1 MADDVMPWEKT
12 YKADDALP
20 WEKTYATSTDAAAPA
35 AAPVPAKKPPS
46 VLQQMIGPGS
56 PSYSLFRGFII
67 EPVLGVNEM
76 LAKTGLFGET
86 IKAGASENVRRERAA
101 YEAGRT
107 AMGREGFDVPQ
118 LAGAIFSPGGKLL
131 SAEKAI
137 GGGIVQA
144 GMMPSGQE
152 DSGAYATDKL
162 FNMGL
167 GGLIGGAVPAVGG
180 ALSYL
185 KQTIIDLPITASQKE
200 AAIRRYVESL
210 TGSAKTEVIAALRN
224 AGQIVTGSRPTTAEA
239 VAEVPA
245 AVGLV
250 KEQQRLAG
258 QVSTAPK
265 FSQRELEQQAAR
277 KGELVGTFGTKADL
291 EAARAARTAETTPL
305 RETALEQANVYGQT
319 VPKLEADLAARQAAV
334 ARNLQEQGKAATER
348 AQALVRSET
357 GATGGQISQVAG
369 MPMKF
374 PDRYKGNYDL
384 AKSLFTATQEFGDA
398 AAKAKADVALKQLQI
413 KSVTDQG
420 FYPLTTQP
428 IIGKIDDS
436 LGRVGERSNALLVN
450 SLQGLRAKLEGLAD
464 ENGIINSVDLYN
476 VRKEI
481 GSDIKSFLTQRNEPF
496 GAQATNV
503 ETSVKKILD
512 KAINDASGTQIWSDY
527 LTRFADHSKKIN
539 QMEVGQA
546 LIDKLTLNLADVEQ
560 AGRFATAVDNSASL
574 IKRTTGVQR
583 YDKLSDFLTEPQMAS
598 VERVRADLARKQKAV
613 EAGKGVKQ
621 DGEKAIPGGEAIPGL
636 LSSTI
641 TVAKAVLDILKN
653 GSQKELD
660 AKVSELMLDPQ
671 KLANFLENVPKKE
684 TSNITASLM
693 AKMSPATRDAFKQLM
708 TSSVVVGR
716 STAGGLRVGIQRNL
730 AEEERLGTGAAQDSG
745 FMSDFFRAAMPTQ
758 SQVTRGAI
766 SSAVSE

>member
-1 MADDVMPWEKT
+1 MAQYIQVGNDVIEFPDDMSSEQITSILSKQGGQ
-12 YKADDALP
+12 
-20 WEKTYATSTDAAAPA
+20 ATAPSATTPAAPA
-35 AAPVPAKKPPS
+35 KKTPS
-46 VLQQMIGPGS
+46 IVEQMIGPGS
-56 PSYSLFRGFII
+56 PSYSLFRGLII

-76 LAKTGLFGET
+76 LAKTGLFGQD
-86 IKAGASENVRRERAA
+86 IKKGATGLVQQERAA

-118 LAGAIFSPGGKLL
+118 LAGAIISPAGKVVA
-131 SAEKAI
+131 AEKAI
-137 GGGIVQA
+137 GGGIIQA

-152 DSGAYATDKL
+152 DSSAYATDKL
-162 FNMGL
+162 FNMGI
-167 GGLIGGAVPAVGG
+167 GGLIGGAVPVVGS

-185 KQTIIDLPITASQKE
+185 KKTIADLPITASQKE
-200 AAIRRYVESL
+200 AAIRRYVDSL

-224 AGQIVTGSRPTTAEA
+224 AGQIVSGSRPTTAEA
-239 VAEVPA
+239 VAEIPGA
-245 AVGLV
+245 IGLV

-258 QVSTAPK
+258 QVSTAPQ
-265 FSQRELEQQAAR
+265 FGQRAQQQQAAR
-277 KGELVGTFGTKADL
+277 KAELVGTFGTEADL
-291 EAARAARTAETTPL
+291 AAAKAARTAETTPL

-319 VPKLEADLAARQAAV
+319 VPKLEQDLAARQAAV

-357 GATGGQISQVAG
+357 GAAGGQISQVAG

-374 PDRYKGNYDL
+374 PDRYKGNYDV

-450 SLQGLRAKLEGLAD
+450 SLQGLRTKLEGLAD

-527 LTRFADHSKKIN
+527 LTKFADHSKKIN

-546 LIDKLTLNLADVEQ
+546 LIDKLTLNLADVEK
-560 AGRFATAVDNSASL
+560 AGKFATAVDDSASL
-574 IKRTTGVQR
+574 IKRTTGTPR

-598 VERVRADLARKQKAV
+598 VEKVRADLARSQKAV

-621 DGEKAIPGGEAIPGL
+621 AGQEAFTGAEAIP
-636 LSSTI
+636 SMISPKI
-641 TVAKAVLDILKN
+641 TFVKSVLDTLKT

-671 KLANFLENVPKKE
+671 KLANFLEYVPKKE

-693 AKMSPATRDAFKQLM
+693 AKMSPESRKSFKDFVSAATPTQTRI
-708 TSSVVVGR
+708 TRGVISSSV
-716 STAGGLRVGIQRNL
+716 
-730 AEEERLGTGAAQDSG
+730 
-745 FMSDFFRAAMPTQ
+745 
-758 SQVTRGAI
+758 
-766 SSAVSE
+766 SE

>member
-1 MADDVMPWEKT
+1 MAQYIQVGNDVIEFPDDMSSEQITNILSKQGGQ
-12 YKADDALP
+12 
-20 WEKTYATSTDAAAPA
+20 AAAPA
-35 AAPVPAKKPPS
+35 AATPAPAPAKKPPS
-46 VLQQMIGPGS
+46 ALQQMIGPGS

-239 VAEVPA
+239 VAEVPGA
-245 AVGLV
+245 IGLV

-258 QVSTAPK
+258 QVSTAPQ
-265 FSQRELEQQAAR
+265 FGQRAQQQQAAR
-277 KGELVGTFGTKADL
+277 KGELVSTFGTEADL
-291 EAARAARTAETTPL
+291 AAAKAARTAETTPL
-305 RETALEQANVYGQT
+305 RQTALEQANVAGQ
-319 VPKLEADLAARQAAV
+319 VMPKLEADVAAKQAAIV
-334 ARNLQEQGKAATER
+334 QNLQGQGKAATEE
-348 AQALVRSET
+348 AQALVRANEWSARGQLRFPERYYKNLELAQSLS
-357 GATGGQISQVAG
+357 GA
-369 MPMKF
+369 K
-374 PDRYKGNYDL
+374 
-384 AKSLFTATQEFGDA
+384 QEFGDA
-398 AAKAKADVALKQLQI
+398 VTQRKAEIAFKQLQL
-413 KSVTDQG
+413 KSVADEG

-450 SLQGLRAKLEGLAD
+450 SLQGLRTKLEGLAD
-464 ENGIINSVDLYN
+464 ENGIINSIDLYN

-512 KAINDASGTQIWSDY
+512 KAINDASGTKVWSDY
-527 LTRFADHSKKIN
+527 LTKFADHSKKIN
-539 QMEVGQA
+539 QMEVGQE
-546 LIDKLTLNLADVEQ
+546 LIDKLTLNLTDVEK
-560 AGRFATAVDNSASL
+560 AGRFAAAVDNSASL
-574 IKRTTGVQR
+574 IKRTTGTQR

-598 VERVRADLARKQKAV
+598 VEKVRADLARSQKAA
-613 EAGKGVKQ
+613 EAGRGVKQ
-621 DGEKAIPGGEAIPGL
+621 AGQEAFTGSEVIPSMISPK
-636 LSSTI
+636 I
-641 TVAKAVLDILKN
+641 TFVKSVLDTLKT

-671 KLANFLENVPKKE
+671 KLADFLEYVPKKE

-693 AKMSPATRDAFKQLM
+693 AKMSPESRKSFKDFVSAATPTQTQITRGVIS
-708 TSSVVVGR
+708 SSV
-716 STAGGLRVGIQRNL
+716 
-730 AEEERLGTGAAQDSG
+730 
-745 FMSDFFRAAMPTQ
+745 
-758 SQVTRGAI
+758 
-766 SSAVSE
+766 SE

>member
-1 MADDVMPWEKT
+1 MAQYIQVGNDVIEFPDDMSSEQI
-12 YKADDALP
+12 
-20 WEKTYATSTDAAAPA
+20 TSILSKQGGQAAAPA
-35 AAPVPAKKPPS
+35 AAVAAPAKKMPS
-46 VLQQMIGPGS
+46 IVEQMIGPGS
-56 PSYSLFRGFII
+56 PSYSLFRGLII

-86 IKAGASENVRRERAA
+86 IKAGASENVRRERAV

-118 LAGAIFSPGGKLL
+118 LAGAIFSPAGRVVA
-131 SAEKAI
+131 AEKAI
-137 GGGIVQA
+137 AGGIVQA

-162 FNMGL
+162 FNMGI
-167 GGLIGGAVPAVGG
+167 GGLIGGAVPAVGS

-185 KQTIIDLPITASQKE
+185 KKTIADLPITASQKE
-200 AAIRRYVESL
+200 AAIRRYVDSL

-224 AGQIVTGSRPTTAEA
+224 AGQIVSGSRPTTAEA
-239 VAEVPA
+239 VAEVPGA
-245 AVGLV
+245 IGLV

-258 QVSTAPK
+258 QVSTAPQ
-265 FSQRELEQQAAR
+265 FGQRAQQQQAAR
-277 KGELVGTFGTKADL
+277 KGELVSTFGTEADL
-291 EAARAARTAETTPL
+291 AAAKAARTAETTPL
-305 RETALEQANVYGQT
+305 RQTALEQANVAGQ
-319 VPKLEADLAARQAAV
+319 VMPKLEADVAAKQAAIV
-334 ARNLQEQGKAATER
+334 QNLQGQGKAATEE
-348 AQALVRSET
+348 AQALVRANEWSARGQLRFPERYYKNLELAQSLS
-357 GATGGQISQVAG
+357 GA
-369 MPMKF
+369 K
-374 PDRYKGNYDL
+374 
-384 AKSLFTATQEFGDA
+384 QEFGDA
-398 AAKAKADVALKQLQI
+398 VTQRKAEIAFKQLQL
-413 KSVTDQG
+413 KSVADEG

-527 LTRFADHSKKIN
+527 LSKFADHSKKIN

-598 VERVRADLARKQKAV
+598 VEKVRADLARSQKAV

-621 DGEKAIPGGEAIPGL
+621 AGQEAFTGSEVIPSMISPK
-636 LSSTI
+636 I
-641 TVAKAVLDILKN
+641 TFVKSVLDTLKT

-671 KLANFLENVPKKE
+671 KLADFLEYVPKKE

-693 AKMSPATRDAFKQLM
+693 AKMSPAVRDTFKQLM
-708 TSSVVVGR
+708 TSSVVVSR
-716 STAGGLRVGIQRNL
+716 PTAGGIRVGVQRNL
-730 AEEERLGTGAAQDSG
+730 AAEERLGTGAQQDSG

-758 SQVTRGAI
+758 TQVTRGGI
-766 SSAVSE
+766 SSATTE

>member
-1 MADDVMPWEKT
+1 MAQYIQVGNDVIEFPDDMSSEQITSILSKQGGQ
-12 YKADDALP
+12 
-20 WEKTYATSTDAAAPA
+20 ATAPSATTPAAPA
-35 AAPVPAKKPPS
+35 KKTPS
-46 VLQQMIGPGS
+46 IVEQMIGPGS
-56 PSYSLFRGFII
+56 PSYSLFRGLII

-76 LAKTGLFGET
+76 LAKTGLFGQD
-86 IKAGASENVRRERAA
+86 IKKGATGLVQQERAA

-118 LAGAIFSPGGKLL
+118 LAGAIISPAGKVVA
-131 SAEKAI
+131 AEKAI
-137 GGGIVQA
+137 GGGIIQA

-152 DSGAYATDKL
+152 DSSAYATDKL
-162 FNMGL
+162 FNMGI
-167 GGLIGGAVPAVGG
+167 GGLIGGAVPVVGS

-185 KQTIIDLPITASQKE
+185 KKTIADLPITASQKE
-200 AAIRRYVESL
+200 AAIRRYVDSL

-224 AGQIVTGSRPTTAEA
+224 AGQIVSGSRPTTAEA
-239 VAEVPA
+239 VAEIPGA
-245 AVGLV
+245 IGLV

-258 QVSTAPK
+258 QVSTAPQ
-265 FSQRELEQQAAR
+265 FGQRAQQQQAAR
-277 KGELVGTFGTKADL
+277 KAELVGTFGTEADL
-291 EAARAARTAETTPL
+291 AAAKAARTAETTPL

-319 VPKLEADLAARQAAV
+319 VPKLEQDLAARQAAV

-357 GATGGQISQVAG
+357 GAAGGQISQVAG

-374 PDRYKGNYDL
+374 PDRYKGNYDV

-450 SLQGLRAKLEGLAD
+450 SLQGLRTKLEGLAD

-527 LTRFADHSKKIN
+527 LTKFADHSKKIN

-546 LIDKLTLNLADVEQ
+546 LIDKLTLNLADVEK
-560 AGRFATAVDNSASL
+560 AGKFATAVDDSASL
-574 IKRTTGVQR
+574 IKRTTGTPR

-598 VERVRADLARKQKAV
+598 VEKVRADLARSQKAV

-621 DGEKAIPGGEAIPGL
+621 AGQEAFTGAEAIP
-636 LSSTI
+636 SMISPKI
-641 TVAKAVLDILKN
+641 TFVKSVLDTLKT

-671 KLANFLENVPKKE
+671 KLANFLEYVPKKE

-693 AKMSPATRDAFKQLM
+693 AKMSPESRKSFKDFVSAATPTQTQITRGVIS
-708 TSSVVVGR
+708 SSV
-716 STAGGLRVGIQRNL
+716 
-730 AEEERLGTGAAQDSG
+730 
-745 FMSDFFRAAMPTQ
+745 
-758 SQVTRGAI
+758 
-766 SSAVSE
+766 SE

>member
-1 MADDVMPWEKT
+1 MAQYIQVGNDVIEFPDDMSSEQITSILSKQGGQ
-12 YKADDALP
+12 A
-20 WEKTYATSTDAAAPA
+20 ATPAAAVAAPA
-35 AAPVPAKKPPS
+35 KKTPS
-46 VLQQMIGPGS
+46 IVEQMIGPGS
-56 PSYSLFRGFII
+56 PSYSLFRGLII

-76 LAKTGLFGET
+76 LAKTGLFGQD
-86 IKAGASENVRRERAA
+86 IKKGATGLVQQERAA

-118 LAGAIFSPGGKLL
+118 LAGAIISPAGKVV

-137 GGGIVQA
+137 GGGIIQA

-152 DSGAYATDKL
+152 DSSAYATDKL
-162 FNMGL
+162 FNMGI
-167 GGLIGGAVPAVGG
+167 GGLIGGAVPAVGS

-185 KQTIIDLPITASQKE
+185 KKTIADLPITASQKE
-200 AAIRRYVESL
+200 AAIRRYVDSL

-239 VAEVPA
+239 VAEVPGA
-245 AVGLV
+245 IGLV

-258 QVSTAPK
+258 QVSTAPQ
-265 FSQRELEQQAAR
+265 FGQRAQQQQAAR
-277 KGELVGTFGTKADL
+277 KGELVSTFGTEADL
-291 EAARAARTAETTPL
+291 AAAKAARTAETTPL
-305 RETALEQANVYGQT
+305 RQTALEQANVAGQ
-319 VPKLEADLAARQAAV
+319 VMPKLETDVAAKQAAIV
-334 ARNLQEQGKAATER
+334 QNLQGQGKAATEE
-348 AQALVRSET
+348 AQALVRANEWSARGQLRFPERYYKNLELAQSLS
-357 GATGGQISQVAG
+357 GA
-369 MPMKF
+369 K
-374 PDRYKGNYDL
+374 
-384 AKSLFTATQEFGDA
+384 QEFGDA
-398 AAKAKADVALKQLQI
+398 VTQRKAEIAFKQLQL
-413 KSVTDQG
+413 KSVADEG

-450 SLQGLRAKLEGLAD
+450 SLQGLRTKLEGLAD
-464 ENGIINSVDLYN
+464 ENGIINSIDLYN

-527 LTRFADHSKKIN
+527 LTKFADHSKKIN

-598 VERVRADLARKQKAV
+598 VEKVRADLARSQKAV

-621 DGEKAIPGGEAIPGL
+621 AGQEAFTGSEVIPSMISPK
-636 LSSTI
+636 I
-641 TVAKAVLDILKN
+641 TFVKSVLDTLKT

-671 KLANFLENVPKKE
+671 KLADFLEYVPKKE

-693 AKMSPATRDAFKQLM
+693 AKMSPATRETFKQLM
-708 TSSVVVGR
+708 TSSVVVSR
-716 STAGGLRVGIQRNL
+716 PAAGGIRVGVQRNL
-730 AEEERLGTGAAQDSG
+730 AAEERLGTGAQQDSG

-758 SQVTRGAI
+758 TQVTRGGI
-766 SSAVSE
+766 SSATTE

>member
-1 MADDVMPWEKT
+1 MATNPFTEF
-12 YKADDALP
+12 
-20 WEKTYATSTDAAAPA
+20 AAPEQNPFTQFA
-35 AAPVPAKKPPS
+35 EPVEPATAPAPAPAKKMPS
-46 VLQQMIGPGS
+46 IVEQMIGPGS

-76 LAKTGLFGET
+76 IAKTGLFGET

-137 GGGIVQA
+137 GGGIIQA

-152 DSGAYATDKL
+152 DSSAYATDKL
-162 FNMGL
+162 FNMGI
-167 GGLIGGAVPAVGG
+167 GGLIGGAVPVVGS

-185 KQTIIDLPITASQKE
+185 KKTIADLPITASQKE
-200 AAIRRYVESL
+200 AAIRRYVDSL

-239 VAEVPA
+239 VAEVPGA
-245 AVGLV
+245 IGLV

-258 QVSTAPK
+258 QVSTAPQ
-265 FSQRELEQQAAR
+265 FGQRAQQQQAAR
-277 KGELVGTFGTKADL
+277 KGELVSTFGTEADL
-291 EAARAARTAETTPL
+291 AAAKAARTAETTPL
-305 RETALEQANVYGQT
+305 RQTALEQANVAGQ
-319 VPKLEADLAARQAAV
+319 VMPKLEADVAAKQAAIV
-334 ARNLQEQGKAATER
+334 QNLQGQGKAATEE
-348 AQALVRSET
+348 AQALVRANEWSARGQLRFPKRYYKNLELAQSLS
-357 GATGGQISQVAG
+357 GA
-369 MPMKF
+369 K
-374 PDRYKGNYDL
+374 
-384 AKSLFTATQEFGDA
+384 QEFGDA
-398 AAKAKADVALKQLQI
+398 VTQRKAEIAFKQLQL
-413 KSVTDQG
+413 KSVADEG

-450 SLQGLRAKLEGLAD
+450 SLQGLRTKLEGLAD
-464 ENGIINSVDLYN
+464 ENGIINSIDLYN

-512 KAINDASGTQIWSDY
+512 KAINDASGTKVWSDY
-527 LTRFADHSKKIN
+527 LTKFADHSKKIN
-539 QMEVGQA
+539 QMEVGQE
-546 LIDKLTLNLADVEQ
+546 LIDKLTLNLTDVEK
-560 AGRFATAVDNSASL
+560 AGRFAAAVDNSASL
-574 IKRTTGVQR
+574 IKRTTGTQR

-598 VERVRADLARKQKAV
+598 VEKVRADLARSQKAA
-613 EAGKGVKQ
+613 EAGRGVKQ
-621 DGEKAIPGGEAIPGL
+621 AGQEAFTGSEVIPSMISPK
-636 LSSTI
+636 I
-641 TVAKAVLDILKN
+641 TFVKSVLDTLKT

-660 AKVSELMLDPQ
+660 TKVSELMLDPQ
-671 KLANFLENVPKKE
+671 KLADFLEYVPKKE

-693 AKMSPATRDAFKQLM
+693 AKMSPATRDTFKQLM

-716 STAGGLRVGIQRNL
+716 TTAGGLRVGIQRNL
-730 AEEERLGTGAAQDSG
+730 AAEERLGTGAAQDSG

-758 SQVTRGAI
+758 TQVTRGGI
-766 SSAVSE
+766 SSATTE

>member
-1 MADDVMPWEKT
+1 MAQYIQVGNDVIEFPDDMSSEQI
-12 YKADDALP
+12 
-20 WEKTYATSTDAAAPA
+20 TSILSKQGGQVAAPA
-35 AAPVPAKKPPS
+35 KAKAPSIVE
-46 VLQQMIGPGS
+46 QMIGPGS
-56 PSYSLFRGFII
+56 PSYSLFRGAII
-67 EPVLGVNEM
+67 EPVLGINEM
-76 LAKTGLFGET
+76 LARTGLFGED
-86 IKAGASENVRRERAA
+86 IKKGATGLVRQERAA
-101 YEAGRT
+101 YESGRT

-118 LAGAIFSPGGKLL
+118 LAGAIFSPASRAVAAERAIAGGV
-131 SAEKAI
+131 
-137 GGGIVQA
+137 VQA

-152 DSGAYATDKL
+152 DAGAYLNDKL

-167 GGLIGGAVPAVGG
+167 GGLVGGAVPAVGS

-185 KQTIIDLPITASQKE
+185 KKTIIDLPITALQKE

-277 KGELVGTFGTKADL
+277 KQELVGTFGTEADL
-291 EAARAARTAETTPL
+291 AAAEAARTAATAPL
-305 RETALEQANVYGQT
+305 RKTALEQANVAGQV
-319 VPKLEADLAARQAAV
+319 VPKLEADVAARQAAAV
-334 ARNLQEQGKAATER
+334 RNLQEQGKTATEE
-348 AQALVRSET
+348 AQALVRANEWS
-357 GATGGQISQVAG
+357 ARGQLR
-369 MPMKF
+369 F
-374 PDRYKGNYDL
+374 PERYYKNLEL
-384 AKSLFTATQEFGDA
+384 AQSLSGATQEFGDA
-398 AAKAKADVALKQLQI
+398 VAQRKAELAFKQFQL
-413 KSVTDQG
+413 KSVSDEG

-428 IIGKIDDS
+428 IIGRIDDS
-436 LGRVGERSNALLVN
+436 LGRVGERSNELLVN

-464 ENGIINSVDLYN
+464 KNGIINSIDLYN

-512 KAINDASGTQIWSDY
+512 KAINDASGTQVWSDY
-527 LTRFADHSKKIN
+527 LSKFASHSKKIN
-539 QMEVGQA
+539 QMEVGQE
-546 LIDKLTLNLADVEQ
+546 LIDKLTLNLTDAEK
-560 AGRFATAVDNSASL
+560 AGRFATAVDNSAAL
-574 IKRTTGVQR
+574 IKRTTGTPR
-583 YDKLSDFLTEPQMAS
+583 YDKLSDFLTTEQLTS
-598 VERVRADLARKQKAV
+598 VEKVRADLARSQKAA

-621 DGEKAIPGGEAIPGL
+621 AGEEAFTGSKEVPGF
-636 LSSTI
+636 LSAKI
-641 TVAKAVLDILKN
+641 TFVKSVLDTLKT

-671 KLANFLENVPKKE
+671 KLADFLEYVPKKE
-684 TSNITASLM
+684 TSNITASMM
-693 AKMSPATRDAFKQLM
+693 AKMSPESRKSFKDFVSAAT
-708 TSSVVVGR
+708 
-716 STAGGLRVGIQRNL
+716 
-730 AEEERLGTGAAQDSG
+730 
-745 FMSDFFRAAMPTQ
+745 PTQ
-758 SQVTRGAI
+758 TQITRGFI